1 MPDEYQPLKG
11 ILTEDELINFIGVTK
26 NQLSALR
33 HAGLPFVAVNNR
45 VRLYFEDD
53 LIKFFKGRL
62 KILTG

>member
-33 HAGLPFVAVNNR
+33 HDGLPFVAINNR